1 MKLLDIKWL
10 ALVALLMGTA
20 WVQAAESSN
29 SDYRI
34 DLTIAR
40 DGSLVAR
47 PVVEVKAGTQAEVR
61 NEDPLKPD
69 SGFRILV
76 TMSPLD
82 FASPSGKESVKLDVE
97 FFGQHDGK
105 WVTRGKHSVTAV
117 LGRLLSFGFPP
128 SKDETNGKKFE
139 LTIMPNR
146 ASADAPKPN

>member
-10 ALVALLMGTA
+10 ALLALLMGTA
-20 WVQAAESSN
+20 CVQAAENASS
-29 SDYRI
+29 SYRVE
-34 DLTIAR
+34 LTIAR
-40 DGSLVAR
+40 DGSLVAM
-47 PVVEVKAGTQAEVR
+47 PVLEVKAGTQAEVR

-69 SGFRILV
+69 SGFRILL

-82 FASPSGKESVKLDVE
+82 FSAAGKESVKLDVE

-105 WVTRGKHSVTAV
+105 WVTREKHSVTAV

-128 SKDETNGKKFE
+128 SKAEPNGKKFE

-146 ASADAPKPN
+146 ASADAPAPK